1 MAITNCP
8 QRKEIYMKA
17 ARKHGLSML
26 FAATAMAGCT
36 SVWAHAGLQS
46 ATPAKDA
53 EVATAPKEITLRFN
67 EKLEAAFSSAKLVDS
82 TGKEVTKEKATLDPS
97 NPSVMKLAVPALSPG
112 KYKVEYVGVGHDGHR
127 RKGDYS
133 FTVK

>member
-1 MAITNCP
+1 MKP
-8 QRKEIYMKA
+8 PRKYV
-17 ARKHGLSML
+17 LSAL
-26 FAATAMAGCT
+26 FAAATMAGG
-36 SVWAHAGLQS
+36 SSAWAHATLES

-53 EVATAPKEITLRFN
+53 EVTAAPKEIALQFN
-67 EKLEAAFSSAKLVDS
+67 ERLEAAFSSARLVDS
-82 TGKEVTKEKATLDPS
+82 TGKVVTTGRATLDATD
-97 NPSVMKLAVPALSPG
+97 PSVMKLAVPALAPG

>member
-1 MAITNCP
+1 
-8 QRKEIYMKA
+8 MKSA
-17 ARKHGLSML
+17 QKYVLSLL
-26 FAATAMAGCT
+26 FAATAMAGT
-36 SVWAHAGLQS
+36 HSAWAHAALQS
-46 ATPAKDA
+46 STPAKDA
-53 EVATAPKEITLRFN
+53 EVAAAPKEITLQFN
-67 EKLEAAFSSAKLVDS
+67 EKLEIAFSSAKLVDS
-82 TGKEVTKEKATLDPS
+82 TGKEVTIEKATLDAA

>member
-1 MAITNCP
+1 
-8 QRKEIYMKA
+8 MKA
-17 ARKHGLSML
+17 ANKYVLSIL
-26 FAATAMAGCT
+26 LLATSMGGYTTA
-36 SVWAHAGLQS
+36 WAHAGLQS
-46 ATPAKDA
+46 SIPEKDA
-53 EVATAPKEITLRFN
+53 EVSVAPKEITLQFN
-67 EKLEAAFSSAKLVDS
+67 EKLESAFSSAKLVDS
-82 TGKEVTKEKATLDPS
+82 TGKQVTTEKAVLDAA

>member
-1 MAITNCP
+1 
-8 QRKEIYMKA
+8 MKA
-17 ARKHGLSML
+17 AQKYALSML
-26 FAATAMAGCT
+26 FAATAMAGHT
-36 SVWAHAGLQS
+36 SAWAHAGLQS
-46 ATPAKDA
+46 AIPAKDA
-53 EVATAPKEITLRFN
+53 EVTTPLKEITLQFN

-82 TGKEVTKEKATLDPS
+82 TGKQVTTEKAALDAA
-97 NPSVMKLAVPALSPG
+97 NPSVMKLAVPALPAE